1 MIPKSQKYVR
11 SLMESIVVNS
21 TKKLS
26 QVIEASKRSGRY
38 VVYECIYDDYNGH
51 RHYRIFYWRERI
63 C

>member
-21 TKKLS
+21 TKKLHR
-26 QVIEASKRSGRY
+26 VIEAFKKSGRY

-51 RHYRIFYWRERI
+51 KYFRIFYWREKL